1 MGPVSCAWSG
11 GWHAEEVVSPA
22 ADDAR
27 LAEPHFVVVGRCRIV
42 SGSGAVC
49 GNGLVLLAPDGRR
62 FGVFFNRETLGMTV
76 LPCR

>member
-1 MGPVSCAWSG
+1 MTCAWSD
-11 GWHAEEVVSPA
+11 GWRAEEVTPAA
-22 ADDAR
+22 ADDRR
-27 LAEPHFVVVGRCRIV
+27 LTEPHFVVVGRCRIV
-42 SGSGAVC
+42 SPAGSHC